1 MEMIQATAVSAL
13 AGSRMIDPNVLKADK
28 LALTQNAVPDKLQ
41 SAIDKFRE
49 KKPDLVS
56 FLATSFAKI
65 DDLGKDGVFARSGL
79 GEFSYDV
86 V

>member
-1 MEMIQATAVSAL
+1 MELIQATAISAL
-13 AGSRMIDPNVLKADK
+13 AGSKMIDSDVLKADK
-28 LALTQNAVPDKLQ
+28 LALLTNAVPDKLR
-41 SAIDKFRE
+41 SSISEFRD
-49 KKPDLVS
+49 KKPDLVN
-56 FLATSFAKI
+56 FLAISFPQI